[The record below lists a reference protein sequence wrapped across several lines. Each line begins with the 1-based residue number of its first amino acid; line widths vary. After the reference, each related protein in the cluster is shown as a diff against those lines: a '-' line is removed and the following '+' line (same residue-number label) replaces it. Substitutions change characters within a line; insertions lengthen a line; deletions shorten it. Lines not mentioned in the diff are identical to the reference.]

1 MVRKLMYIS
10 SDDYER
16 VACIL
21 CILRIRFLVCEN
33 SSNEIADRIF
43 LYVTLSTIVLK
54 TDCAV
59 ESGDCFHENG
69 YYENLKICKI
79 FEIKNLLATSLKRK
93 YEETNFSTNSQT
105 WKEKVDD

>member
-21 CILRIRFLVCEN
+21 LRILFLVCEN
-33 SSNEIADRIF
+33 SSNEIADQNF
-43 LYVTLSTIVLK
+43 LYVTLSTTVLE
-54 TDCAV
+54 TDCAA

-69 YYENLKICKI
+69 YHENLKLSKI

-93 YEETNFSTNSQT
+93 YEETNFRTHSQT
-105 WKEKVDD
+105 WKEKVHG

>member
-1 MVRKLMYIS
+1 MVRKLMHIS

-21 CILRIRFLVCEN
+21 RILFLVCEN
-33 SSNEIADRIF
+33 SSNEIADQNF

-69 YYENLKICKI
+69 YYENLKLCKI
-79 FEIKNLLATSLKRK
+79 FEIKDLLATSLKRK
-93 YEETNFSTNSQT
+93 YEETNFGTNSQT
-105 WKEKVDD
+105 WKEKVHD

>member
-16 VACIL
+16 VV
-21 CILRIRFLVCEN
+21 CILRILFLVCEN
-33 SSNEIADRIF
+33 SSNEIADQIF
-43 LYVTLSTIVLK
+43 LYVTLSSTIVLK